1 MRALHSLRRIVDD
14 PAQLGFW
21 TFTVAVLVQFLHQNE
36 HLLQIVQKNL
46 WGWQELPGLL
56 GHVFDFEWV
65 HFLYNTALFLSVLS
79 VVVTFLKNPGMWRR
93 SRAGLFGLVFAAVFQ
108 GYHLLEHSVRIAQYL
123 GGTPKPQGLVG
134 QIVPVV
140 ELHFWINSV
149 VIAALVLAY
158 ACFRPTPYGPAAR
171 SRTAPDVAGPPSA
184 PPASSGPAG
193 APVAAGL
200 AR

>member
-1 MRALHSLRRIVDD
+1 MRTIHRTIDD
-14 PAQLGFW
+14 PARLGFW

-56 GHVFDFEWV
+56 GSVFDFEWV

-79 VVVTFLKNPGMWRR
+79 VVVTFFKNPGMWRR
-93 SRAGLFGLVFAAVFQ
+93 SRAGLFGLIFATVFQ
-108 GYHLLEHSVRIAQYL
+108 GYHLLEHSARMVQYL
-123 GGTPKPQGLVG
+123 GGTPKPLGLVG

-149 VIAALVLAY
+149 VIAALVVAY
-158 ACFRPTPYGPAAR
+158 ACFRPTPYGPLRRPAAAR
-171 SRTAPDVAGPPSA
+171 PTPALSSTPSNTT
-184 PPASSGPAG
+184 PAPAG
-193 APVAAGL
+193 F